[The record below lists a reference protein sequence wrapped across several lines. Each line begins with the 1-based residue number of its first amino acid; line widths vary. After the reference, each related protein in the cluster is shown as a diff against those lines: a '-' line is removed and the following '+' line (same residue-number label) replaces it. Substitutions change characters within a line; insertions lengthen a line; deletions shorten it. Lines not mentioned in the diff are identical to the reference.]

1 MRSNE
6 SENVPTSP
14 PGLWMEYHQFNDH
27 IEPLRCENL
36 CSSQQSE
43 VPEHSE
49 ASRASLALHTSPAFP
64 LNESILDD
72 YYIDDL
78 FLTFHGLDAPHDSR
92 SSGHLISGEGFA
104 TNDMRKETLHLPE
117 GHSADTTYSVA
128 NLPKDFQLHPDIGPS
143 SNVNTTCA
151 SGIVLEADI
160 HHNPL
165 LDPDSP
171 SVRPTS
177 LPSSWEIIQR
187 PTSTS
192 KPSRRDV
199 PTSAEEDGVEK
210 EHEVPPT
217 LGTVKHTA
225 PKCKNTRRKF
235 KQHER
240 QKMNLVR
247 RNRACIRCQWLKED
261 CGEGHPCP
269 RCQGSLAIAKIW
281 RMPCF
286 KGRITDA
293 ELHRTGALSF
303 PSGIRKV
310 TTFASNRKL
319 SINLYNAG
327 FVSGSQPVSMRPAF
341 KIVLQEFLPLESDPL
356 SKKWNHGDKIVELKL
371 PAFAIAKGQQSAT
384 ERSLDDLLKV
394 HQSLLLQELGHSQ
407 DKVAALTL
415 EEAIR
420 HHQKWEMVHGALA
433 LCVITRLASKSFN
446 ITGDETLG
454 IPKVEDPQSP
464 YYNRKPI
471 PPLLDAQ
478 IDRIWI
484 AKMSKVKKKVLSELK
499 KRVFATREKKRENW
513 YPIFLTIFVLTW
525 NLEFLFQN
533 QNRQLERYCEKNP
546 QQSYPPKVVS
556 MMEGWK
562 HSAENLRAHF
572 HSMCQ
577 GQLPFLE
584 DWDVEETQRAAGI
597 DILAVNY
604 LKQMKLIISERCHP
618 PTRGVSPSNPSPA
631 WTSALFLH
639 NG

>member
-6 SENVPTSP
+6 SENVATSP

-43 VPEHSE
+43 LPEH
-49 ASRASLALHTSPAFP
+49 R
-64 LNESILDD
+64 
-72 YYIDDL
+72 
-78 FLTFHGLDAPHDSR
+78 
-92 SSGHLISGEGFA
+92 GEGFA

-192 KPSRRDV
+192 KPSRRDI

-261 CGEGHPCP
+261 VCP
-269 RCQGSLAIAKIW
+269 
-281 RMPCF
+281 
-286 KGRITDA
+286 
-293 ELHRTGALSF
+293 
-303 PSGIRKV
+303 
-310 TTFASNRKL
+310 
-319 SINLYNAG
+319 LY
-327 FVSGSQPVSMRPAF
+327 
-341 KIVLQEFLPLESDPL
+341 
-356 SKKWNHGDKIVELKL
+356 
-371 PAFAIAKGQQSAT
+371 
-384 ERSLDDLLKV
+384 
-394 HQSLLLQELGHSQ
+394 
-407 DKVAALTL
+407 
-415 EEAIR
+415 
-420 HHQKWEMVHGALA
+420 
-433 LCVITRLASKSFN
+433 
-446 ITGDETLG
+446 
-454 IPKVEDPQSP
+454 P
-464 YYNRKPI
+464 YK
-471 PPLLDAQ
+471 
-478 IDRIWI
+478 
-484 AKMSKVKKKVLSELK
+484 
-499 KRVFATREKKRENW
+499 
-513 YPIFLTIFVLTW
+513 
-525 NLEFLFQN
+525 
-533 QNRQLERYCEKNP
+533 
-546 QQSYPPKVVS
+546 
-556 MMEGWK
+556 
-562 HSAENLRAHF
+562 
-572 HSMCQ
+572 
-577 GQLPFLE
+577 
-584 DWDVEETQRAAGI
+584 
-597 DILAVNY
+597 
-604 LKQMKLIISERCHP
+604 
-618 PTRGVSPSNPSPA
+618 
-631 WTSALFLH
+631 
-639 NG
+639 